1 MERLLVGGSVP
12 ATDTVDAQPNA
23 AQAKVDALVAANEK
37 LAAERDEYRKL
48 YLAMLGTCRKL
59 ELGIVGQKKEKV
71 ATAPGQMSL
80 AVLATFLSE
89 QARGDRA
96 RAACRAGT
104 RTGAHS
110 AEAHR
115 AQTAARET
123 AARRDRGL
131 AARGAAGRS
140 GRLREDWRGRSRN
153 RRATPCLAGR
163 GAYATT
169 EVRAQRSRQARRDG
183 SGAGRTTQLPLVRG
197 LAGPGLLADTVI
209 GRWYEHMPLHRL
221 ERSYGREGL
230 PLARSTVCGWHGDLA
245 ALVKPLL
252 KAMHE
257 DALTAPYLCTDATG
271 VLVQAKDRCG
281 HGHF

>member
-1 MERLLVGGSVP
+1 MGGSVP

-89 QARGDRA
+89 QARGTAPAPPAELEHVREH
-96 RAACRAGT
+96 T
-104 RTGAHS
+104 RQKPTG
-110 AEAHR
+110 R
-115 AQTAARET
+115 KPLREKLP
-123 AARRDRGL
+123 RVEIEVLPPEVQQDGL
-131 AARGAAGRS
+131 AAFEKIG
-140 GRLREDWRGRSRN
+140 EDVAETVE
-153 RRATPCLAGR
+153 RRPASLVVVRTRRPKFVRKDRDKLAEM
-163 GAYATT
+163 
-169 EVRAQRSRQARRDG
+169 EVVQG
-183 SGAGRTTQLPLVRG
+183 EPPELPLVRG